1 MTLGR
6 TLIVLGLLVAVLGVI
21 VSLAEKVPIRLGR
34 LPGDIVIRGKHSVFY
49 FPLVTCVLISA
60 VLSLVLWLM
69 NRR

>member
-6 TLIVLGLLVAVLGVI
+6 MLIVLGLLLAALGVI
-21 VSLAEKVPIRLGR
+21 VSLVEKLPVRLGR

-60 VLSLVLWLM
+60 VLSLILWLI